1 MSEQSES
8 KSIAAEAN
16 DVASKVTAGV
26 GQTIGAARD
35 SMKNAYGVAKETAE
49 DVRTAVVDKG
59 TIAVRSA
66 GRYVDDNPWIAVVA
80 AALIGIAVC
89 MLMRRR

>member
-1 MSEQSES
+1 MGFGLFLGE
-8 KSIAAEAN
+8 IARKDHFAH
-16 DVASKVTAGV
+16 DQG
-26 GQTIGAARD
+26 TIDAARD

-66 GRYVDDNPWIAVVA
+66 GRYVDGNPWIAVGA
-80 AALIGIAVC
+80 AALIGMAVG